1 MKMNKLMMAILGML
15 LLTAC
20 QNETNSKTT
29 TATATENWRLGWR
42 MMESYWND
50 MGELGALQFD
60 SLLNSGKELDH
71 YFLQTGLEI
80 KSNLGKKEEVIKLLN
95 QQEKSMLSQI
105 CTKSFLKNLEPCIAF
120 SEEQVE
126 NKTLQLELIKMYVD
140 DQAARGNIMKN
151 IIFKYQLDSTEV
163 TTNGAIIVD
172 ERNRNRL
179 KEIFK
184 EIGFPTRK
192 LVGKEAMNG
201 IFLIIQ
207 HADNDKEWQKSQL
220 KNIKKA
226 VEKGDIPG
234 QSYAY
239 LYDRIKVNSGEKQ
252 LYGTQF
258 KKVNRAE
265 KIVELADTE
274 DIVNLDERRMKMGM
288 MPIDMYK
295 AFMLKGF

>member
-1 MKMNKLMMAILGML
+1 
-15 LLTAC
+15 
-20 QNETNSKTT
+20 
-29 TATATENWRLGWR
+29 
-42 MMESYWND
+42 
-50 MGELGALQFD
+50 
-60 SLLNSGKELDH
+60 
-71 YFLQTGLEI
+71 
-80 KSNLGKKEEVIKLLN
+80 
-95 QQEKSMLSQI
+95 
-105 CTKSFLKNLEPCIAF
+105 
-120 SEEQVE
+120 
-126 NKTLQLELIKMYVD
+126 
-140 DQAARGNIMKN
+140 
-151 IIFKYQLDSTEV
+151 V